1 MDPDMNKYDLNHGS
15 PHHPKMSTAEW
26 EEAYRVAWRPFYT
39 PEHIKTVMRRAAAC
53 GMNAGKVMVMLF
65 WFLSPSGTTR
75 CIRWRAVTSACGIA
89 ATGGRGWRANPMLA
103 FYPRFAWQ
111 SLRSHF
117 WMGYWLLRME
127 AMRQRIKFERKHKGY
142 ADLALQTDVLD
153 EFDNLEM
160 FQVTRGGAAAVD
172 KKRGQDA
179 ARAAVRAVRQAAE

>member
-1 MDPDMNKYDLNHGS
+1 MNKYDLNHRVVQ
-15 PHHPKMSTAEW
+15 HPKMSAAEW
-26 EEAYRVAWRPFYT
+26 EEAYREAWCTFYT

-65 WFLSPSGTTR
+65 WFLYSFRYDKVHPLESGYFR
-75 CIRWRAVTSACGIA
+75 LQHRRDRRPGLARES
-89 ATGGRGWRANPMLA
+89 MLV

-127 AMRQRIKFERKHKGY
+127 AMRQRIKLERKHKRY
-142 ADLALQTDVLD
+142 ADLALQTDVPD

-160 FQVTRGGAAAVD
+160 FQVTRGGTAAVD
-172 KKRGQDA
+172 KKRGEDA